1 MTTALTPHKTYT
13 QRNTLPWKLNQR
25 PQAGSA
31 VNFAMGK
38 LLR

>member
-13 QRNTLPWKLNQR
+13 QRNTLPWKLNR
-25 PQAGSA
+25 SARMGSA